1 MPRILYITT
10 ELPYFPGQ
18 GGLMALHAAHL
29 SRTEFIGVVGPRYP
43 HQPEDALQRLRDT
56 VQRSYWWP
64 EHPVSG
70 TLPNEFLPTSNPEIW
85 VKFLPK
91 GIKYRLWRRLTG
103 LSRNSDDALAWRLVL
118 ANLAPKILEAL
129 QDERWNAVLLS
140 QSSSV
145 AWLPFLPRSLA
156 RCVYFH
162 DIRSDYLQR
171 SPQPPARS
179 KLMRVQ
185 HEERTLVQECDA
197 VVFVSE
203 LDRARAEKLLQPPFS
218 TGVAPICLDL
228 DYFAFQPA
236 PATAP
241 PVVLFT
247 GHLSHPPNVDAVIYF
262 LESIWPHVLS
272 AIPEAQC
279 KIVGLHPAP
288 AVNEAISRA
297 IQVEVIPNVPDIR
310 QYFHASR
317 VYVVPMRY
325 GGGVRQKIL
334 EAWAVGLPVVTTT
347 MGAEGI
353 AALDG
358 INCWIRD
365 EPTAFANQVVS
376 LLRNDAPSSVLHAA
390 RSLVEKQ
397 HAPLASSPQIAHQLK
412 AAVNRRKKMPPQVL
426 YDLRWLVP
434 GKVGGVE
441 QMSRELIDEIAS
453 FDRTF
458 EYRFQGSE
466 NIFQDW
472 HLPSAFKHKILCID
486 GTKAR
491 RTSRRDEL
499 VKKLAADLALPSLMS
514 PELRALEWYTRL
526 DFTVVHGLA
535 SFVHPDLR
543 RFPAIVTMHDLQ
555 HLHRPEFFSPADI
568 ATREREYRESC
579 RLAQHVIC
587 VSEFTRQDV
596 HQRYGIPLDKMTT
609 IWNLPPK
616 QTGAPMT
623 QGTIQYLLRNM
634 GITPPF
640 LFYPAQPW
648 LHKNHA
654 GLIEAIQLASQ
665 SLPEN
670 YKLVLTGQPFPP
682 DHPAA
687 KLLLDPQIRQRV
699 IHLGYRSALEVA
711 ALYRTAEALIFPS
724 LFEGFGMP
732 LIEAM
737 QQGCPIVCGQNTS
750 LPEIVGDAALFTDVT
765 TPQSLAAAIL
775 TITRD
780 VGLRSHLQKCGKDNL
795 RRFDRRNLAE
805 KTRAVYASVHEEHFA
820 R

>member
-1 MPRILYITT
+1 
-10 ELPYFPGQ
+10 
-18 GGLMALHAAHL
+18 MALHAAHL

-70 TLPNEFLPTSNPEIW
+70 TFPNEFLPTSYPETW

-171 SPQPPARS
+171 STQPPLPSNLR
-179 KLMRVQ
+179 RVR
-185 HEERTLVQECDA
+185 HEERSIVQECDA

-203 LDRARAEKLLQPPFS
+203 LDRARAEKLLQPPFP

-272 AIPEAQC
+272 AMPEAQC

-288 AVNEAISRA
+288 AVNETISRA

-353 AALDG
+353 AAQDG
-358 INCWIRD
+358 INCWIRN
-365 EPTAFANQVVS
+365 EPTAFADEVVS

-390 RSLVEKQ
+390 RALVEKQ

-412 AAVNRRKKMPPQVL
+412 AAVSRRKIMPPRVL

-434 GKVGGVE
+434 GKAGGVE

-466 NIFQDW
+466 KIFHDW
-472 HLPSAFKHKILCID
+472 RLPSSFKHKVLCLD
-486 GTKAR
+486 GTEAR
-491 RTSRRDEL
+491 RISRRDGL
-499 VKKLAADLALPSLMS
+499 VKKLAADLALPSVMT
-514 PELRALEWYTRL
+514 PELRALEWYTQL

-543 RFPAIVTMHDLQ
+543 RFPSVVTMHDLQ

-579 RLAQHVIC
+579 RLAHHIIC

-609 IWNLPPK
+609 IWNLPPRL
-616 QTGAPMT
+616 TGAQMT
-623 QGTIQYLLRNM
+623 QDTIQKLLRGM

-654 GLIEAIQLASQ
+654 GLIEAMLLADSA
-665 SLPEN
+665 LPAD
-670 YKLVLTGQPFPP
+670 YKLILTGQPFPA

-687 KLLLDPQIRQRV
+687 ILLLDPRLHHRV
-699 IHLGYRSALEVA
+699 VHLGYRSALEIA
-711 ALYRTAEALIFPS
+711 ALYRAAEALIFPS

-732 LIEAM
+732 LVEAM
-737 QQGCPIVCGQNTS
+737 QQGCPIVCGQHTC
-750 LPEIVGDAALFTDVT
+750 LPEIANEAALYTDVAS
-765 TPQSLAAAIL
+765 PEALCAAMLRITSDGPL
-775 TITRD
+775 KDKLRYSGTI
-780 VGLRSHLQKCGKDNL
+780 NL
-795 RRFDRRNLAE
+795 RRFDRRSLAE
-805 KTRAVYASVHEEHFA
+805 KTRAIYALVHAKHFA
-820 R
+820 